1 MARGGYDGNASGD
14 PGGAWQPIEPS
25 KSTNKGKDGQGN
37 VGDDVEDGP
46 DISKLQRTRAG
57 RASFPPRPFAPTP
70 PTPPPPHTSASRK
83 TGNKSAPLVA
93 QFQSNL
99 GIVQAA
105 VQTGRGALDG
115 YKSCAYQGIPVSEHF
130 GLTGRGFKA
139 VADVLGKSLERVAAQ
154 SCREGVAEEIALTE
168 AALARCEAAAAVAAT
183 AVATAAAVAAV
194 AAAAAPAPPPP
205 PRPTRRCR

>member
-1 MARGGYDGNASGD
+1 MVLPSLSSSGRGL
-14 PGGAWQPIEPS
+14 
-25 KSTNKGKDGQGN
+25 
-37 VGDDVEDGP
+37 VELLSHYGH
-46 DISKLQRTRAG
+46 SL
-57 RASFPPRPFAPTP
+57 PRRPRR
-70 PTPPPPHTSASRK
+70 PPPPHLCLADS
-83 TGNKSAPLVA
+83 GNKSAPLVA

-154 SCREGVAEEIALTE
+154 SCREEVAEEIALT
-168 AALARCEAAAAVAAT
+168 
-183 AVATAAAVAAV
+183 
-194 AAAAAPAPPPP
+194 
-205 PRPTRRCR
+205 

>member
-25 KSTNKGKDGQGN
+25 KSTNKGKDRQGN
-37 VGDDVEDGP
+37 VGDDVVNGP
-46 DISKLQRTRAG
+46 AKFKLQRTRAG
-57 RASFPPRPFAPTP
+57 RASFPLRPFAPTP
-70 PTPPPPHTSASRK
+70 PTPPPPPHLCLADS
-83 TGNKSAPLVA
+83 GNKSAPLVA

-154 SCREGVAEEIALTE
+154 SCREEVAEEIALT
-168 AALARCEAAAAVAAT
+168 
-183 AVATAAAVAAV
+183 
-194 AAAAAPAPPPP
+194 
-205 PRPTRRCR
+205 